1 MAEMTCVQAIRD
13 GIAEEMRRDER
24 VFVMGEDVQLS
35 IFGTS
40 GRLVDEFGAKRIRNT
55 AIAEN
60 TTVDAALGAALTGM
74 RPIVDLMFA
83 AINLV
88 AASAIITDVAM
99 TRYKLGGH
107 VDVPIVIMSVGG
119 GYGGSGGSHSQS
131 VQAKMMNSPG
141 LKVVMP
147 SNAYDAKGLM
157 KTAIRDND
165 PVVFLSSSRV
175 MMARGE
181 VPDQEYTIPFKRAA
195 VKREGKDVTV
205 VATAYMVSMALNVAT
220 SLAAEGISVEV
231 IDPRTLVPLD
241 KETILKSVAKT
252 GRLVAMD
259 ESPLTCGVASEISAI
274 VCEEAFHALKAPIKR
289 VATMDIPLPGNALQ
303 EAFVLPSEEKLS
315 QAIKSIMG

>member
-1 MAEMTCVQAIRD
+1 MTEMTYVQAMRD

-35 IFGTS
+35 TFGMSART
-40 GRLVDEFGAKRIRNT
+40 VDEFGAKRVRNT

-74 RPIVDLMFA
+74 RPIVDLMFS

-99 TRYKLGGH
+99 ARYKMGGH
-107 VDVPIVIMSVGG
+107 VDVPMVIMAAGG
-119 GYGGSGGSHSQS
+119 GYSASGSSHSQS

-165 PVVFLSSSRV
+165 PVIFLSSTRA
-175 MMARGE
+175 MMERAD
-181 VPDQEYTIPFKRAA
+181 VPDQEYTVPFKKASI
-195 VKREGKDVTV
+195 KREGKDVTV
-205 VATAYMVSMALNVAT
+205 VATSGMVRMALNVAT

-231 IDPRTLVPLD
+231 IDPRSLVPLD

-259 ESPLTCGVASEISAI
+259 ESPFSCGVASEISAI
-274 VCEEAFHALKAPIKR
+274 VCEEAFSSLKAPIKR
-289 VATMDIPLPGNALQ
+289 VATMDIPLPGCAVMEN
-303 EAFVLPSEEKLS
+303 FVLPSEEKLTR
-315 QAIKSIMG
+315 AIKSIVG